1 MTRDKAK
8 ILFVDDEPAT
18 LEGLKLAHAK
28 QYDIRLAE
36 SGEKGLAVLAAETD
50 IAVVVSDMRMPGIDG
65 AAFLAKVREQTPDA
79 VRLLLTGHAD
89 IDAAARAVNE
99 GRIFKFLTKPCTPQE
114 MRLALAAAVQMYELV
129 TAEKVLLQKTL
140 VGSVKAVVNVLG
152 LTNPEAL
159 GRAMRVKNKTRIAAQ
174 SLSPENRWGVEFAAM
189 FSQIAAASLPE
200 DTVRKLYRGEPLS
213 SAETEQLVN
222 ATEAIKAILA
232 DVPRLEPVT
241 KILGELTELARR
253 PLEDEIVEVRAE
265 QPARLLHAVID
276 LEGLESSG
284 QSLRQALTS
293 MRQREANYGAPA
305 LDALGELLEE
315 SPRVDVAIFRPLD
328 LKVGMVLAE
337 DLRTTD
343 GLLLLPRGFELTR
356 SSCVHIVE
364 RFRHCLPDRV
374 RVHVVPEKAAA
385 RHGELEREPGRE

>member
-1 MTRDKAK
+1 MAQHNAK
-8 ILFVDDEPAT
+8 VLFVDDEPAA
-18 LEGLKLAHAK
+18 LAGLKLAHFK

-36 SGEKGLAVLAAETD
+36 SGEQGLALLRAETD
-50 IAVVVSDMRMPGIDG
+50 IAIVVSDMRMPEMDG
-65 AAFLAKVREQTPDA
+65 AAFLAKVREQAPAA

-89 IDAAARAVNE
+89 MDAAARAVNE
-99 GRIFKFLTKPCTPQE
+99 GRIFRFLTKPCSPHD
-114 MRLALAAAVQMYELV
+114 MRLALAAAAQMHELV
-129 TAEKVLLQKTL
+129 TAESVLLQKTL

-159 GRAMRVKNKTRIAAQ
+159 GRAMRVKNKARIAAQ
-174 SLSPENRWGVEFAAM
+174 SLSPESQWGVEFAAM

-200 DTVRKLYRGEPLS
+200 GTVRKLYRGAHLS
-213 SAETEQLVN
+213 NAETEQLVN
-222 ATEAIKAILA
+222 ATDAIQAILA
-232 DVPRLEPVT
+232 DIPRLEPVT
-241 KILGELTELARR
+241 RILGELTDLARR
-253 PLEDEIVEVRAE
+253 PLKGEGIEVRAE

-276 LEGLESSG
+276 LEALESSG

-293 MRQREANYGAPA
+293 MRQQEARYGTTT
-305 LDALGELLEE
+305 LDALAALLEE
-315 SPRVDVAIFRPLD
+315 TPKIDVAAFRPMD
-328 LKVGMVLAE
+328 LKDGMVLAE

-374 RVHVVPEKAAA
+374 RVHLVPERAASSA
-385 RHGELEREPGRE
+385 KGSGG